1 MMNYANHAIIHANSA
16 QVRLA
21 INAHHVR
28 IIIIEFIIRA
38 IRIAYVKNII
48 MITDRQV
55 AENVIL
61 AVDLALEQPKMTVDP
76 VLFQVIELIIP

>member
-1 MMNYANHAIIHANSA
+1 
-16 QVRLA
+16 
-21 INAHHVR
+21 VR

-61 AVDLALEQPKMTVDP
+61 AVVLALEQPKMTVDP
-76 VLFQVIELIIP
+76 VLFQVIELIIPITIVVSVIQDSLNQE

>member
-1 MMNYANHAIIHANSA
+1 M
-16 QVRLA
+16 
-21 INAHHVR
+21 
-28 IIIIEFIIRA
+28 IIEFIIRA
-38 IRIAYVKNII
+38 TRVAYVKNII
-48 MITDRQV
+48 MITDHQI